1 MDVGVVVTVVAA
13 SRTFWEKLTILHK
26 TAHRYDGA
34 PGWQPKERHSRHYY
48 DIYRLMQSSFAQS
61 AIADAGLAQ
70 AVRDAAKTF
79 FPDNRA
85 NYDEFVPG
93 SIRLVPADAAIAA
106 LAEDYRA
113 MLDMIFGTYPAFEE
127 IVLRLRDLEQRLNR

>member
-1 MDVGVVVTVVAA
+1 VTTVAA
-13 SRTFWEKLTILHK
+13 TRTFWEKLTILHK
-26 TAHRYDGA
+26 TAHRFDGVS
-34 PGWQPKERHSRHYY
+34 GWQPAARYSRHYY
-48 DIYRLMQSSFAQS
+48 DVYRLMRSSFAQS

-70 AVRDAAKTF
+70 AVRDAATTF

-93 SIRLVPADAAIAA
+93 SIRLVPADAAMPA

-113 MLDMIFGTYPAFEE
+113 MRDMIFGDYPSIEE
-127 IVLRLRDLEQRLNR
+127 IVLELRGLEQRLNR